1 MYGLNE
7 HGRQEAMPA
16 AVRTLSNNALVALS
30 KHYPHVAEGW
40 HLTVD
45 QHGGILQVRNLL
57 LNGKWG
63 FVMRIRAIDP
73 EMNNIVSHAGELLER
88 YRVSREK
95 LDPKHAIEIV
105 QDIPRNRIG
114 DTIHDE

>member
-1 MYGLNE
+1 MYGMNE
-7 HGRQEAMPA
+7 HGQAKQMPA
-16 AVRTLSNNALVALS
+16 TVRSLSNNVLTTLA

-40 HLTVD
+40 QLTVD
-45 QHGGILQVRNLL
+45 EYGGILQVRNLM

-63 FVMRIRAIDP
+63 FLMRIVDVDP
-73 EMNNIVSHAGELLER
+73 EMHAVVRNGGELLER

-95 LDPKHAIEIV
+95 LDPKHAIEII
-105 QDIPRNRIG
+105 QEIPRNAIG